1 MVFYLLPNSFALTC
15 VVPLSDRGIAY
26 LGYYQTVEEIL
37 EEEGQNIYHDLT
49 HSVSQIPEIFDRC
62 SLPSDKP
69 SSGIGVTVF

>member
-26 LGYYQTVEEIL
+26 LGYYQTVEEIV

-49 HSVSQIPEIFDRC
+49 HSASQIR